1 MRNVREYD
9 FCMSLGGS
17 CSAAMQMKQRGL
29 RLAAMPLDWVHG
41 RDSARYVK
49 SVIEFLGSGFSGW
62 CDFGRLSPMPA
73 DMDTPKATDPL
84 EVRAWD
90 GTYDIGFYHDFRYNI
105 FGDGGR
111 EYHRGILERYRR
123 RIDRMYDVIRGSK
136 SVFAVVVNAQG
147 ALPASEMLRLRD
159 SLESIHPGTEFT
171 LVAMNYEAGED
182 RDEGSVDSRLLV
194 RNMKRRQH
202 PYDFVKTSWE
212 WDFLEDVKL
221 SGRVSP
227 LAEAKRNA
235 ASGMSLWYRL
245 HRKLYLHCRKVIE
258 KSNAK
263 QSK

>member
-1 MRNVREYD
+1 MNNVREYD

-29 RLAAMPLDWVHG
+29 RLASMPLDWVHG
-41 RDSARYVK
+41 RSSARYVK
-49 SVIEFLGSGFSGW
+49 SVVDFLWNGFSGW
-62 CDFGRLSPMPA
+62 CDFDRLVPMPA
-73 DMDTPKATDPL
+73 DMDIPKATDPL

-90 GTYDIGFYHDFRYNI
+90 EAHDIGFYHDFRYNI
-105 FGDGGR
+105 FGEGGR

-123 RIDRMYDVIRGSK
+123 RIDRMYDVIRGSR

-147 ALPASEMLRLRD
+147 ALPATEMLRLRG

-171 LVAMNYEAGED
+171 LVAMNYEAEED
-182 RDEGSVDSRLLV
+182 RDEGSAASRLLV
-194 RNMKRRQH
+194 RNMRRRQH

-227 LAEAKRNA
+227 AADARRNA
-235 ASGMSLWYRL
+235 SSGMSLWYSL
-245 HRKLYLHCRKVIE
+245 HRKLYLHCKKVIE
-258 KSNAK
+258 RSNARIAK
-263 QSK
+263 

>member
-1 MRNVREYD
+1 
-9 FCMSLGGS
+9 
-17 CSAAMQMKQRGL
+17 MQMKQRGL
-29 RLAAMPLDWVHG
+29 RLASMPLDWVHG
-41 RDSARYVK
+41 RESARYVG
-49 SVIEFLGSGFSGW
+49 SVIDFIGNGFSGW
-62 CDFGRLSPMPA
+62 CDFDLLSPMPA
-73 DMDTPKATDPL
+73 DMDTPRATDPL

-90 GTYDIGFYHDFRYNI
+90 ETHDIGFYHDFRYNI

-123 RIDRMYDVIRGSK
+123 RIDRMYDVVRRSR

-159 SLESIHPGTEFT
+159 SIESIHPDAEVT

-182 RDEGSVDSRLLV
+182 RDEGSVGSRFLV

-227 LAEAKRNA
+227 SAEAKRNA
-235 ASGMSLWYRL
+235 TSGMSLWYKL
-245 HRKLYLHCRKVIE
+245 HRKLYLHCKKVIE
-258 KSNAK
+258 RSNARLRK
-263 QSK
+263 